1 MSATLAF
8 KAHVKRITRF
18 LGSVILPAIL
28 AFTTNAQTP
37 ASSGPDRSAFLSLYR
52 ELVETNT
59 TYSAGD
65 CTAAAKQLES
75 RFREGGFIESE
86 LTLYVPPD
94 RPRDGGLV
102 VTWNGRS
109 PAIPAILLLAH
120 IDVVE
125 AKREDW
131 VRDPFKLVE
140 EGGYFYARGASDDKA
155 QAAIFADTLI
165 RLRQARFRPNRTL
178 KLALTC
184 GEETSNPDVLNGAGW
199 LVDHRPDLLKAGF
212 ALNEGGTGRGG
223 PTGVPIYLGLGVGEK
238 SPRNFAIEA
247 TNPGG
252 HSSTPVRDN
261 AIYQLAEGLVRL
273 RDLQFPIHLNPVT
286 RAYFEKMGAL
296 QQDALGSAM
305 RDIARDP
312 NNKSAEAV
320 VSADRA
326 FNSMLR
332 TTCVATLLT
341 AGHAINALPQR
352 ATASVNCRLIPG
364 ETAEDVQATLERTVS
379 GLGLK
384 VTRLTAKERTLAI
397 PPPLDP
403 KIVGPIEKIAAIH
416 FPGVPVI
423 PEMSTGAS
431 DATHL
436 GRIGIPTYGV
446 PGLWNEPETA
456 GTHGL
461 NERISVNSLYRGRD
475 YLFDLIRYFAGS

>member
-1 MSATLAF
+1 MLACSTSAQ
-8 KAHVKRITRF
+8 
-18 LGSVILPAIL
+18 P
-28 AFTTNAQTP
+28 P
-37 ASSGPDRSAFLSLYR
+37 ASPPPNRSAFLSLYR

-65 CTAAAKQLES
+65 CTVAAKQLES
-75 RFREGGFIESE
+75 RFRAGGFIESE

-102 VTWNGRS
+102 VTWNGRT
-109 PAIPAILLLAH
+109 PAIPAVLLLAH

-140 EGGYFYARGASDDKA
+140 EGGYFYGRGASDDKA
-155 QAAIFADTLI
+155 QAAIFSDTLI
-165 RLRQARFRPNRTL
+165 RLREAGFRPNRTL

-184 GEETSNPDVLNGAGW
+184 GEETSNADVLNGAGW
-199 LVDHRPDLLKAGF
+199 LVDHRPELLKAGF

-223 PTGVPIYLGLGVGEK
+223 PTGMPIYLGLGVGEK

-261 AIYQLAEGLVRL
+261 AIYQLAEGLLRL

-296 QQDALGSAM
+296 QQDARGSAM

-352 ATASVNCRLIPG
+352 ATASVNCRIIPG

-379 GLGLK
+379 GLGLT
-384 VTRLTAKERTLAI
+384 VTRLAAKERTLAI

-403 KIVGPIEKIAAIH
+403 KIVGPIEKIAAKH
-416 FPGVPVI
+416 FAGVPVI

-431 DATHL
+431 DATQL

-461 NERISVNSLYRGRD
+461 NERISANSLYRGRD

>member
-1 MSATLAF
+1 
-8 KAHVKRITRF
+8 VRRITRY
-18 LGSVILPAIL
+18 L
-28 AFTTNAQTP
+28 ACLLLSAGAVSSIRAQTP
-37 ASSGPDRSAFLSLYR
+37 PDRSAFLSIYR

-65 CTAAAKQLES
+65 CTKAAKQLEK
-75 RFREGGFIESE
+75 RLRDGGFSQPQ

-102 VTWNGRS
+102 VTWNGRR
-109 PAIPAILLLAH
+109 PEVPAILLLAH

-131 VRDPFKLVE
+131 VRDPFELIE
-140 EGGYFYARGASDDKA
+140 QDGYFYGRGASDDKA
-155 QAAIFADTLI
+155 QAAIFTDTLI
-165 RLRQARFRPNRTL
+165 RLHQAGFHPNRTL

-184 GEETSNPDVLNGAGW
+184 GEETSHPDVLNGAGW
-199 LVDHRPDLLKAGF
+199 LVDNRPDLLKAAF
-212 ALNEGGTGRGG
+212 ALNEGGSGRGG
-223 PTGVPIYLGLGVGEK
+223 PTGMPAYLGLGVGEK
-238 SPRNFAIEA
+238 SPRNFSIEA

-252 HSSTPVRDN
+252 HSSTPVREN
-261 AIYQLAEGLVRL
+261 AIYELAEGLIRL
-273 RDLQFPIHLNPVT
+273 RDLQFPMHMNPVT
-286 RAYFEKMGAL
+286 RTYFEKMGAL
-296 QQDALGSAM
+296 QQDSLGAAM
-305 RDIARDP
+305 RALAKDP
-312 NNKSAEAV
+312 TNESAQAI
-320 VSADRA
+320 VSTDRA

-352 ATASVNCRLIPG
+352 ATASVNCRIIPG
-364 ETAEDVQATLERTVS
+364 ETPEEVQATLERTVA

-384 VTRLTAKERTLAI
+384 VSRMAMKERTLAVS
-397 PPPLDP
+397 PPLDP
-403 KIVGPIEKIAAIH
+403 KIVGPMEKIAAKH

-423 PEMSTGAS
+423 PVMSTGAS

-456 GTHGL
+456 GIHGL

-475 YLFDLIRYFAGS
+475 YLYDLIKYFAGT

>member
-1 MSATLAF
+1 MN
-8 KAHVKRITRF
+8 RIARS
-18 LGSVILPAIL
+18 LGSAIVSVML
-28 AFTTNAQTP
+28 ACSTSAQPP
-37 ASSGPDRSAFLSLYR
+37 ASPPPDRSAFLSLYR

-75 RFREGGFIESE
+75 RFRAGGFIESE

-102 VTWNGRS
+102 VTWNGRT
-109 PAIPAILLLAH
+109 PAIPAVLLLAH

-140 EGGYFYARGASDDKA
+140 EGGYFYGRGASDDKA
-155 QAAIFADTLI
+155 QAAIFSDTLI
-165 RLRQARFRPNRTL
+165 RLREAGFRPNRTL

-184 GEETSNPDVLNGAGW
+184 GEETSNADVLNGAGW
-199 LVDHRPDLLKAGF
+199 LVDHRPELLKAGF

-223 PTGVPIYLGLGVGEK
+223 PTGMPIYLGLGVGEK

-296 QQDALGSAM
+296 QQDARGSAM

-352 ATASVNCRLIPG
+352 ATASVNCRIIPG

-379 GLGLK
+379 GLGLT

-403 KIVGPIEKIAAIH
+403 KIVGPIEKIAAKH

-431 DATHL
+431 DATQL

-461 NERISVNSLYRGRD
+461 NERISANSLYRGRD

>member
-1 MSATLAF
+1 M
-8 KAHVKRITRF
+8 KRITRF
-18 LGSVILPAIL
+18 LCSLILPAAL
-28 AFTTNAQTP
+28 ACTTNAQP
-37 ASSGPDRSAFLSLYR
+37 SASPPPDRSAFLSLYR

-65 CTAAAKQLES
+65 CTAAAKQLQS

-109 PAIPAILLLAH
+109 PTIPAILLLAH

-140 EGGYFYARGASDDKA
+140 EGGYFYGRGTSDDKA
-155 QAAIFADTLI
+155 QVAIFADTLI

-184 GEETSNPDVLNGAGW
+184 GEETSNADVLNGAGW
-199 LVDHRPDLLKAGF
+199 LVDRSPDLLKASF

-223 PTGVPIYLGLGVGEK
+223 PTGMPIYLGLGVGEK

-273 RDLQFPIHLNPVT
+273 RDLQFPVHLNPVT

-352 ATASVNCRLIPG
+352 ATASVNCRIIPG
-364 ETAEDVQATLERTVS
+364 ESAEDVQATLERTVS

-384 VTRLTAKERTLAI
+384 VTRLTARERTLAI

-403 KIVGPIEKIAAIH
+403 KIVGPIEKIAAKH

-475 YLFDLIRYFAGS
+475 YLFDLVRYFAGS

>member
-1 MSATLAF
+1 MA
-8 KAHVKRITRF
+8 RF
-18 LGSVILPAIL
+18 LGSLILL
-28 AFTTNAQTP
+28 ALFACDTNAETP
-37 ASSGPDRSAFLSLYR
+37 ASAHPDRSAFLSLYR

-65 CTAAAKQLES
+65 CTRAAKQLES
-75 RFREGGFIESE
+75 RFREGGFTGSE

-102 VTWNGRS
+102 ITWNGRS
-109 PAIPAILLLAH
+109 PTIPAMLLLAH

-140 EGGYFYARGASDDKA
+140 EDGYFYGRGASDDKA

-184 GEETSNPDVLNGAGW
+184 GEETSNADVLNGAGW

-223 PTGVPIYLGLGVGEK
+223 PTAMPIYLGLGVGEK

-261 AIYQLAEGLVRL
+261 AIYQLAEGLLRL

-286 RAYFEKMGAL
+286 RVYFEKMGAL
-296 QQDALGSAM
+296 QHDGLGSAM
-305 RDIARDP
+305 REIARDP
-312 NNKSAEAV
+312 NSRSAEAV
-320 VSADRA
+320 VSTDRA

-352 ATASVNCRLIPG
+352 ATASVNCRIIPG

-384 VTRLTAKERTLAI
+384 VTRLTAKERTLAT

-403 KIVGPIEKIAAIH
+403 KIAGPIEKIAAKH

-475 YLFDLIRYFAGS
+475 YLFDLIRYLAGS

>member
-1 MSATLAF
+1 
-8 KAHVKRITRF
+8 VNRIARY
-18 LGSVILPAIL
+18 LGSTILPAML
-28 AFTTNAQTP
+28 ACSTNAQPP
-37 ASSGPDRSAFLSLYR
+37 ASPPPDLSAFLSLYR

-86 LTLYVPPD
+86 LTLYVPPG

-109 PAIPAILLLAH
+109 PTIPVILLLAH

-140 EGGYFYARGASDDKA
+140 EGGYFYGRGASDDKA

-165 RLRQARFRPNRTL
+165 RLRQAGFRPNRTL

-184 GEETSNPDVLNGAGW
+184 GEETSNADVLNGAGW

-223 PTGVPIYLGLGVGEK
+223 PTGMPIYLGLGVGEK

-326 FNSMLR
+326 YNSMLR

-352 ATASVNCRLIPG
+352 ATASVNCRITPG

-384 VTRLTAKERTLAI
+384 VTRLTATERTLAI

-403 KIVGPIEKIAAIH
+403 KIVGPIEKIAAKH

-436 GRIGIPTYGV
+436 GRLGIPTYGV

>member
-1 MSATLAF
+1 L
-8 KAHVKRITRF
+8 KRITCF
-18 LGSVILPAIL
+18 FGSVILTSLLAHSASAQAPA
-28 AFTTNAQTP
+28 
-37 ASSGPDRSAFLSLYR
+37 ASSSDRSAFLSLYR

-65 CTAAAKQLES
+65 CTQASKQLAS
-75 RFREGGFIESE
+75 RLREGGFTESE

-102 VTWNGRS
+102 LTWNGRS
-109 PAIPAILLLAH
+109 PTIPAVLLLAH

-131 VRDPFKLVE
+131 VRDPFELVE
-140 EGGYFYARGASDDKA
+140 EGGYFYGRGASDDKA
-155 QAAIFADTLI
+155 QAAIFTDALI
-165 RLRQARFRPNRTL
+165 RLRQAKFKPNRTL

-184 GEETSNPDVLNGAGW
+184 GEETSNADVLNGAGW
-199 LVDHRPDLLKAGF
+199 LVDNRPDLLKAGF

-223 PTGVPIYLGLGVGEK
+223 PTGLPAYLGLGVGEK

-261 AIYQLAEGLVRL
+261 AIYQLSEGLLRL

-286 RAYFEKMGAL
+286 HAYFEKMGAL
-296 QQDALGSAM
+296 QKDALGAAM
-305 RDIARDP
+305 RDIAIHPDS
-312 NNKSAEAV
+312 KSAEAV

-326 FNSMLR
+326 YNSMLR

-352 ATASVNCRLIPG
+352 ATASVNCRIIPG

-384 VTRLTAKERTLAI
+384 VTRLTAKERTLAV

-403 KIVGPIEKIAAIH
+403 KIVGPMEKIAAQH

-456 GTHGL
+456 GAHGL

>member
-1 MSATLAF
+1 MLACSTSAQ
-8 KAHVKRITRF
+8 
-18 LGSVILPAIL
+18 P
-28 AFTTNAQTP
+28 P
-37 ASSGPDRSAFLSLYR
+37 ASPPPDRSAFLSLYR

-75 RFREGGFIESE
+75 RFRAGGFIESE

-102 VTWNGRS
+102 VTWNGRT
-109 PAIPAILLLAH
+109 PAIPAVLLLAH

-140 EGGYFYARGASDDKA
+140 EGGYFYGRGASDDKA
-155 QAAIFADTLI
+155 QAAIFSDTLI
-165 RLRQARFRPNRTL
+165 RLREAGFRPNRTL

-184 GEETSNPDVLNGAGW
+184 GEETSNADVLNGAGW
-199 LVDHRPDLLKAGF
+199 LVDHRPELLKAGF

-223 PTGVPIYLGLGVGEK
+223 PTGMPIYLGLGVGEK

-261 AIYQLAEGLVRL
+261 AIYQLAEGLLRL

-296 QQDALGSAM
+296 QQDARGSAM

-312 NNKSAEAV
+312 NNKAAEAV

-352 ATASVNCRLIPG
+352 ATASVNCRIIPG

-379 GLGLK
+379 GLGLT
-384 VTRLTAKERTLAI
+384 VTRLAAKERTLAI

-403 KIVGPIEKIAAIH
+403 KIVGPIEKIAAKH
-416 FPGVPVI
+416 FAGVPVI

-431 DATHL
+431 DATQL

-461 NERISVNSLYRGRD
+461 NERISANSLYRGRD

>member
-1 MSATLAF
+1 MLACSTSAQ
-8 KAHVKRITRF
+8 
-18 LGSVILPAIL
+18 P
-28 AFTTNAQTP
+28 P
-37 ASSGPDRSAFLSLYR
+37 ASPPPDRSAFLSLYR

-75 RFREGGFIESE
+75 RFRAGGFIESE

-102 VTWNGRS
+102 VTWNGRT
-109 PAIPAILLLAH
+109 PAIPAVLLLAH

-140 EGGYFYARGASDDKA
+140 EGGYFYGRGASDDKA
-155 QAAIFADTLI
+155 QAAIFSDTLI
-165 RLRQARFRPNRTL
+165 RLREAGFRPNRTL

-184 GEETSNPDVLNGAGW
+184 GEETSNADVLNGAGW
-199 LVDHRPDLLKAGF
+199 LVDHRPELLKAGF

-223 PTGVPIYLGLGVGEK
+223 PTGMPIYLGLGVGEK

-261 AIYQLAEGLVRL
+261 AIYQLAEGLLRL

-296 QQDALGSAM
+296 QQDARGSAM

-352 ATASVNCRLIPG
+352 ATASVNCRIIPG

-379 GLGLK
+379 GLGLT
-384 VTRLTAKERTLAI
+384 VTRLAAKERTLAI

-403 KIVGPIEKIAAIH
+403 KIVGPIEKIAAKH
-416 FPGVPVI
+416 FAGVPVI

-431 DATHL
+431 DATQL

-461 NERISVNSLYRGRD
+461 NERISANSLYRGRD

>member
-1 MSATLAF
+1 MG
-8 KAHVKRITRF
+8 RIRRY
-18 LGSVILPAIL
+18 LGSVTL
-28 AFTTNAQTP
+28 AAALACPTHAQTL
-37 ASSGPDRSAFLSLYR
+37 PDRSAFLTIYR
-52 ELVETNT
+52 ELVETDT
-59 TYSAGD
+59 TYSGGD
-65 CTAAAKQLES
+65 CTRAAKQLES
-75 RFREGGFIESE
+75 RFRAAGFTESQI
-86 LTLYVPPD
+86 TLYVPPD

-102 VTWNGRS
+102 VTWSGRDATV
-109 PAIPAILLLAH
+109 PAVLLLAH

-131 VRDPFKLVE
+131 IRDPFKLVE
-140 EGGYFYARGASDDKA
+140 DDGYFYGRGASDDKA
-155 QAAIFADTLI
+155 QAAIFADALI
-165 RLRQARFRPNRTL
+165 RLRRAGFRPNRTL

-184 GEETSNPDVLNGAGW
+184 GEETSNADVLNGAGW

-223 PTGVPIYLGLGVGEK
+223 PSGMPSYLGLGVGEK

-261 AIYQLAEGLVRL
+261 AIYQLAEGLLRL

-286 RAYFEKMGAL
+286 RAYFEKMAAL
-296 QQDALGSAM
+296 QHNALGAAM
-305 RDIARDP
+305 RDIAADP
-312 NNKSAEAV
+312 NNRSAEAI

-326 FNSMLR
+326 FNAMLR
-332 TTCVATLLT
+332 TTCVATLLS

-352 ATASVNCRLIPG
+352 ATASVNCRIIPG
-364 ETAEDVQATLERTVS
+364 ETAEDVQATLQQTVT

-384 VTRLTAKERTLAI
+384 VTRWTAKERTLAI
-397 PPPLDP
+397 PPQLDP
-403 KIVGPIEKIAAIH
+403 KIVGPMEKIAAKH
-416 FPGVPVI
+416 FPGVPII

-436 GRIGIPTYGV
+436 GRLGIPTYGV
-446 PGLWNEPETA
+446 PGLWNEPQTA